1 MYIEKDELTIYDVET
16 LHQSLLKE
24 FDRDEVIIDMKN
36 VNKIDMSVIQLFV
49 STQKSCI
56 EDSKKFELQ
65 NVNGEVLTILKNSA
79 SEFLLG
85 DANG

>member
-24 FDRDEVIIDMKN
+24 FERDEVIIDMKN
-36 VNKIDMSVIQLFV
+36 VNKIDMSAIQLFV

>member
-24 FDRDEVIIDMKN
+24 FERDEVIIDMKN
-36 VNKIDMSVIQLFV
+36 VNKIDMSAIQLFA
-49 STQKSCI
+49 SIQKSCI